1 MSVFLSEG
9 KVMSL
14 LNTFDFG
21 KITRLSVLLAAASVM
36 AACSDSGSSGSSA
49 TSGGGTSSGNMI
61 NSGANT
67 ASGNEGDCDAVT
79 EGINWDALMTENCPN
94 LSDYN
99 LFQDST
105 DPTSNPNAGGVIFDL
120 TTPLF
125 TDYASK
131 YRFAFVPEGKTIKY
145 NENEVLSFPVG
156 SVIVKTFTMPV
167 DTSARDGD
175 EVVIETRLLIHREN
189 GWVAR
194 PYYWNPGSGDT
205 DAELSIASKTVSVT
219 TTHEG
224 TARTF
229 DYIVPSQASCLSCH
243 AVQSAGLPK
252 ITLPIGPKARFL
264 NRDFDYTSGSAL
276 IQTEN
281 ETANQLTYWADHGIL
296 SGLPNLTSV
305 PVTPTYRDE
314 DEAALANMSEA
325 DVQDAAEAY
334 LDINCAH
341 CHRAGLTIT
350 EIELGDGSNVADTYR
365 GAAGS
370 TGLQV
375 EYNRDFEDD
384 QAKFGVCKTPVAG
397 GHNSYPQDVVPSRA
411 DLSYLRFR
419 VETTD
424 SRHKMPELGRVT
436 THDEGVSL
444 ISAWI
449 NQMDPANCTP
459 E

>member
-1 MSVFLSEG
+1 MTLTNLFKL
-9 KVMSL
+9 
-14 LNTFDFG
+14 
-21 KITRLSVLLAAASVM
+21 TRMGVLLAAAGMM
-36 AACSDSGSSGSSA
+36 AACSDSGSSGSSGNSSDGGA
-49 TSGGGTSSGNMI
+49 TTSGMI
-61 NSGANT
+61 NSGASA
-67 ASGNEGDCDAVT
+67 ASGNEGNCDANTAGV
-79 EGINWDALMTENCPN
+79 NWDALMTENCPN

-99 LFQDST
+99 LFQDAT
-105 DPTSNPNAGGVIFDL
+105 DPTTNPNAGGVIFDL

-125 TDYASK
+125 TDYATK
-131 YRFAFVPEGKTIKY
+131 YRFVFVPEGEKIEY
-145 NENEVLSFPVG
+145 NENEVLNFPVG

-167 DTSARDGD
+167 DTSAREGA

-194 PYYWNPGSGDT
+194 PYYWNPGSGAT
-205 DAELSIASKTVSVT
+205 DASLSISSKTVSVT
-219 TTHEG
+219 TTHNG
-224 TARTF
+224 NPMTF

-264 NRDFDYTSGSAL
+264 NRDYDYNSGSAL
-276 IQTEN
+276 IQTEA
-281 ETANQLTYWADHGIL
+281 ETANQLTYWAEHGIL
-296 SGLPNLTSV
+296 SGLPNVATV
-305 PVTPTYRDE
+305 PVTPTYRDG
-314 DEAALANMSEA
+314 DEAGLANMSEA
-325 DVQDAAEAY
+325 EVQDAAEAY

-341 CHRAGLTIT
+341 CHRAGLTIA
-350 EIELGDGSNVADTYR
+350 EIELGDGSNVADSYR

-370 TGLQV
+370 TGVHL
-375 EYNRDFEDD
+375 EYNRNFEDD

-397 GHNSYPQDVVPSRA
+397 GHNDYPQDVVPSRA

-436 THDEGVSL
+436 THGEGVSL

-449 NQMDPANCTP
+449 NQMDPAACTP
-459 E
+459 